1 MAQTLSEIK
10 QLLADH
16 GLRPKKKF
24 GQNFLHDGNH
34 MARIM
39 EAAQLRPGDVVLEVG
54 PGTGALTERLVESG
68 ARVVAVEID
77 REMRP
82 ILQARLGDQITLY
95 IGDALDGK
103 HAINREVLRL
113 LNTPLPMGEG
123 QGVRGEAK
131 PRDSADQSTQNDRSS
146 PDPSPQPSPVGRG
159 GQSSSHKTQAPGPTF
174 KLIANLPYNIASPL
188 LGNLAIDHINMTAA
202 VVMIQK
208 EVADRLLARP
218 GTKAYGPLGVL
229 IQALF
234 AVERV
239 GVLKPGCF
247 YPPPSIDSA
256 VVAMRR
262 RNEPLCE
269 DARAL
274 GALLHTLF
282 SKRRKQLGSILGRGA
297 LLPEFV
303 EPTMRPEQL
312 TVEQLCVLAR
322 QA

>member
-10 QLLADH
+10 QLLVDH

-39 EAAQLRPGDVVLEVG
+39 DAAKLTPGDTVLEVG
-54 PGTGALTERLVESG
+54 PGTGALTERLVEAG
-68 ARVVAVEID
+68 AGVVAVEID
-77 REMRP
+77 RDMEP
-82 ILQARLGDQITLY
+82 ILKARLGDKITLH

-103 HAINREVLRL
+103 HAINAEVLKL
-113 LNTPLPMGEG
+113 LNTPLPAGEG
-123 QGVRGEAK
+123 PGVRGEAQTSESNHQDQQ
-131 PRDSADQSTQNDRSS
+131 PDRPSAA
-146 PDPSPQPSPVGRG
+146 PSPRPSPVGG
-159 GQSSSHKTQAPGPTF
+159 GEGTGKPF

-188 LGNLAIDHINMTAA
+188 MANLAIDHLNMIGM

-208 EVADRLLARP
+208 EVADRLLAPP

-234 AVERV
+234 DVQRV
-239 GVLKPGCF
+239 GVLRPGCF

-256 VVAMRR
+256 VVAMHRR
-262 RNEPLCE
+262 DRPLCE

-274 GALLHTLF
+274 GELLHKLF
-282 SKRRKQLGSILGRGA
+282 SKRRKQLGSILGRDA
-297 LLPEFV
+297 ELPGGV
-303 EPTMRPEQL
+303 ETTMRPEQL
-312 TVEQLCVLAR
+312 SVQQLCELA
-322 QA
+322 QGI

>member
-1 MAQTLSEIK
+1 MAQTLNDIK
-10 QLLADH
+10 RLLADH

-34 MARIM
+34 MAKIM
-39 EAAQLRPGDVVLEVG
+39 AAARLSQGDTVLEVG
-54 PGTGALTERLVESG
+54 PGTGALTERLVEAG
-68 ARVVAVEID
+68 ANVVAVEID
-77 REMRP
+77 RDMQP
-82 ILQARLGDQITLY
+82 ILESRLGDKVTLH

-103 HAINREVLRL
+103 HAINAEVLRL
-113 LNTPLPMGEG
+113 LGTPLPMGEG
-123 QGVRGEAK
+123 PGVRGEAE
-131 PRDSADQSTQNDRSS
+131 PSESADELTQPDRTS

-159 GQSSSHKTQAPGPTF
+159 GQGKPY

-188 LGNLAIDHINMTAA
+188 MANLAIDHLNMSAM

-208 EVADRLLARP
+208 EVADRLLAPP

-234 AVERV
+234 TVERV

-256 VVAMRR
+256 VVAMHRR
-262 RNEPLCE
+262 PEPMCD

-274 GALLHTLF
+274 GDLLHKLF
-282 SKRRKQLGSILGRGA
+282 SKRRKQLGSILGRDA
-297 LLPEFV
+297 VLPEGV
-303 EPTMRPEQL
+303 EPTMRPEAL
-312 TVEQLCVLAR
+312 TVEQLCEIAR
-322 QA
+322 S

>member
-1 MAQTLSEIK
+1 MAQTLSDIK

-34 MARIM
+34 MAKIM
-39 EAAQLRPGDVVLEVG
+39 DAARLSPGDTVLEVG
-54 PGTGALTERLVESG
+54 PGTGALTERLVEAG

-77 REMRP
+77 RDMQP
-82 ILQARLGDQITLY
+82 ILQSRLGDQITLHL
-95 IGDALDGK
+95 GDALDGK
-103 HAINREVLRL
+103 HAINAQVLRL
-113 LNTPLPMGEG
+113 LGD
-123 QGVRGEAK
+123 K
-131 PRDSADQSTQNDRSS
+131 P
-146 PDPSPQPSPVGRG
+146 
-159 GQSSSHKTQAPGPTF
+159 F

-188 LGNLAIDHINMTAA
+188 MANLAIDHLNMTGA

-208 EVADRLLARP
+208 EVADRLLAGP

-234 AVERV
+234 HVERV

-256 VVAMRR
+256 VVAMHRR
-262 RNEPLCE
+262 EQPMCA

-274 GALLHTLF
+274 GDLLHRLF
-282 SKRRKQLGSILGRGA
+282 SKRRKQLGSILGRDST
-297 LLPEFV
+297 LPGGV
-303 EPTMRPEQL
+303 EHGMRPEQL
-312 TVEQLCVLAR
+312 TVGQLCELAAT
-322 QA
+322 QS

>member
-1 MAQTLSEIK
+1 MAQTLSDIK
-10 QLLADH
+10 RLLADH

-39 EAAQLRPGDVVLEVG
+39 DAAQLKPGDTVLEVG
-54 PGTGALTERLVESG
+54 PGTGALTERLVEAG
-68 ARVVAVEID
+68 ADVVAVEID
-77 REMRP
+77 RDMRP
-82 ILQARLGDQITLY
+82 ILQSRLGDKITLH

-103 HAINREVLRL
+103 HAINDEVLAL
-113 LNTPLPMGEG
+113 LG
-123 QGVRGEAK
+123 
-131 PRDSADQSTQNDRSS
+131 DR
-146 PDPSPQPSPVGRG
+146 P
-159 GQSSSHKTQAPGPTF
+159 F

-188 LGNLAIDHINMTAA
+188 MANLAIDHPNLSAM

-208 EVADRLLARP
+208 EVADRLLAEP

-234 AVERV
+234 EVKRV

-256 VVAMRR
+256 VVAVHRR
-262 RNEPLCE
+262 DQPLCE

-274 GALLHTLF
+274 GDLLHKLF
-282 SKRRKQLGSILGRGA
+282 SKRRKQLGSILGRDA
-297 LLPEFV
+297 MLPVGV
-303 EPTMRPEQL
+303 EPTMRPERL
-312 TVEQLCVLAR
+312 RVEQLCELAR
-322 QA
+322 S

>member
-1 MAQTLSEIK
+1 MAQTLTEIK

-34 MARIM
+34 MAKIM
-39 EAAQLRPGDVVLEVG
+39 DAARLSPGDTVLEVG
-54 PGTGALTERLVESG
+54 PGTGALTERLVDEG

-77 REMRP
+77 RDMEP
-82 ILQARLGDQITLY
+82 ILKLRLGEKITLH

-103 HAINREVLRL
+103 HAINAQVLAL
-113 LNTPLPMGEG
+113 LSGQADEG
-123 QGVRGEAK
+123 Q
-131 PRDSADQSTQNDRSS
+131 P
-146 PDPSPQPSPVGRG
+146 
-159 GQSSSHKTQAPGPTF
+159 F

-188 LGNLAIDHINMTAA
+188 LANLAIDHLSMSAA

-208 EVADRLLARP
+208 EVADRLLSPP

-234 AVERV
+234 EVERV

-256 VVAMRR
+256 VIAMHRR
-262 RNEPLCE
+262 SEPLCE
-269 DARAL
+269 DAKAL
-274 GALLHTLF
+274 GALLHKLF
-282 SKRRKQLGSILGRGA
+282 SKRRKQLGSTLGRDTA
-297 LLPEFV
+297 LPAGV
-303 EPTMRPEQL
+303 VPTMRPEEL
-312 TVEQLCVLAR
+312 SVEQLCELSSF
-322 QA
+322 